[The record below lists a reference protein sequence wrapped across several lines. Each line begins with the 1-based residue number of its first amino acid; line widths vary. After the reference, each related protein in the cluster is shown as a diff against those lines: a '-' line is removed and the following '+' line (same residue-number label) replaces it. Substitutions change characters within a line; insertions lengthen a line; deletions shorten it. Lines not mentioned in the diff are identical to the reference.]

1 MARQQ
6 GLPVRA
12 ARERDLHLEQIR
24 AYGFFAGRGPK
35 SRATTVPAPLR
46 YWQYDVPR
54 PVPLVFT
61 VVVVAVWLAFFGWRG
76 GQAAVLDEAPLALGL
91 GLLVLL
97 CNVGRFTVSAHG
109 MSLDVGATR
118 TPPTGVVPLV
128 LVREVRVGQP
138 PEAWPR
144 AARKGGWLPGRT
156 RVSVRHLGEDG
167 TTEAAFTRWVRDA
180 DEFARAVDRPL
191 QRG

>member
-35 SRATTVPAPLR
+35 SRATSVPAPLR
-46 YWQYDVPR
+46 YWQYDLPR
-54 PVPLVFT
+54 PVPLLFT
-61 VVVVAVWLAFFGWRG
+61 VGVVAVWLAVFGWGG
-76 GQAAVLDEAPLALGL
+76 GQAALLDEAPLALGL

-118 TPPTGVVPLV
+118 TPPAGVVPLV
-128 LVREVRVGQP
+128 LVRELRVGQP
-138 PEAWPR
+138 PEGWPR

-156 RVSVRHLGEDG
+156 RVSVRHLAADG
-167 TTEAAFTRWVRDA
+167 TTEAAFTRWVRDPEA
-180 DEFARAVDRPL
+180 FANAVGVR
-191 QRG
+191 